1 MRINEIDIIYEQLIG
16 TDIQIKGLITT
27 IRNQKDII
35 FININD
41 GTNVSGCQ
49 LVGNNT
55 DLKISLGCSIVCN
68 GKVIKSPAKGQ
79 KYEIEI
85 INLILIGTCD
95 SESYPLFKSKTSLQ
109 YLRNYEHLRFR
120 TKTFGSIFRIRSS
133 LMFATHLFFH
143 DNNYMQLDPNII
155 TLNEA
160 EGGCGAFQLTEKDIS
175 NINLLEKKNNLY
187 DWSKDHFTKPVYLT
201 VSSQLQLEA
210 ISCALG
216 AVYTMNKSFRAE
228 HSNTT
233 KHVSEFTHLEIENTF
248 IDLDNLLEISEKYIK
263 FVGNYILNHS
273 ITDLENLDSFV
284 SKGVLNRIK
293 KLLDNDFIRIE
304 YINAIKLINEKSKI
318 KIVYG
323 DDLNSEAENF
333 ITEYYNDTPV
343 FVVNWPLSIKSFY
356 MKQNEDNLTC
366 SNFDLLMPYKIGE
379 LIGGSMREDDLDKL
393 VSVMKIK
400 NVSQEPLNFYLD
412 LRKFGTVPHGG
423 FGLGFDRLCQF
434 FCSIENIRDVIPFPN
449 AYQSCKY

>member
-1 MRINEIDIIYEQLIG
+1 
-16 TDIQIKGLITT
+16 
-27 IRNQKDII
+27 
-35 FININD
+35 
-41 GTNVSGCQ
+41 
-49 LVGNNT
+49 
-55 DLKISLGCSIVCN
+55 
-68 GKVIKSPAKGQ
+68 
-79 KYEIEI
+79 
-85 INLILIGTCD
+85 
-95 SESYPLFKSKTSLQ
+95 
-109 YLRNYEHLRFR
+109 
-120 TKTFGSIFRIRSS
+120 
-133 LMFATHLFFH
+133 
-143 DNNYMQLDPNII
+143 MQLDPNII

-160 EGGCGAFQLTEKDIS
+160 EGGCGAFQLTERDIS
-175 NINLLEKKNNLY
+175 DINLLEKKNNLY

-216 AVYTMNKSFRAE
+216 AVYTMNKSFRSE

-248 IDLDNLLEISEKYIK
+248 IDLDELLEISEKYIK
-263 FVGNYILNHS
+263 FVGNYILNHC
-273 ITDLENLDSFV
+273 IADLENLDSFV
-284 SKGVLNRIK
+284 SKGVLNKIK

-304 YINAIKLINEKSKI
+304 YINAIKLINDNTKI

-356 MKQNEDNLTC
+356 MKQNEDNITC

-379 LIGGSMREDDLDKL
+379 LIGGSMREDNLDKL
-393 VSVMKIK
+393 VSVMKNK
-400 NVSQEPLNFYLD
+400 NVSQKPLNFYLD

-434 FCSIENIRDVIPFPN
+434 FCAIENIRDVIPFPN
-449 AYQSCKY
+449 AYQSCNY